1 MVNKEAMKMKM
12 NTKLGKIICVVI
24 ALILLAGIIML
35 FTVGFNKHITYR
47 KGTKIEAKIN
57 NGYEKA
63 DIEAM
68 AKEAFPNREIEV
80 QDIEKLNQVFA
91 VKLENYT
98 EEELNDFK
106 AKIVEKYELKKDE
119 VTLEEVPVPAARVQ
133 SLVKPYVF
141 SMGLVT
147 VLSAVY
153 VAVRNA
159 KNKNAGKKVVQ
170 LLVTLL
176 AALGLYFSIIMITRI
191 PFSPETMP
199 LALTVYVAALLGSI
213 MHMNRGNK

>member
-1 MVNKEAMKMKM
+1 MKM

>member
-159 KNKNAGKKVVQ
+159 KNQFFGTTYINCQ
-170 LLVTLL
+170 T
-176 AALGLYFSIIMITRI
+176 I
-191 PFSPETMP
+191 
-199 LALTVYVAALLGSI
+199 
-213 MHMNRGNK
+213 